1 MQFKK
6 GGIMADFNQII
17 LSGRL
22 TGDAEVRMTKS
33 GKKLTIFSLAV
44 NDDYKAGEE
53 WVKRAYFFSVLFGGE
68 KKLFKGDVVVIEGKM
83 TQEKFEKEGQAKT
96 YYKVIASKVVPFDRT
111 KKEQKPNSEYVVD
124 DETSDLTVPF

>member
-1 MQFKK
+1 MEKQK

-22 TGDAEVRMTKS
+22 VGDAEVRMTKS

-53 WVKRAYFFSVLFGGE
+53 WVKRAYFFNVLFGGE

-96 YYKVIASKVVPFDRT
+96 YYKVIASKVVPFS
-111 KKEQKPNSEYVVD
+111 KAKQEKPNSEYVTDSVTD
-124 DETSDLTVPF
+124 DLTIPF

>member
-1 MQFKK
+1 
-6 GGIMADFNQII
+6 MADFNQII

-22 TGDAEVRMTKS
+22 TGDSEVRMTKS

-53 WVKRAYFFSVLFGGE
+53 WVKRSYFFNVVYSGE
-68 KKLFKGDVVVIEGKM
+68 KELTKGQYVVVEGKM
-83 TQEKFEKEGQAKT
+83 TQFKLDKEGQAKT
-96 YYKVIASKVVPFDRT
+96 YYRVVASKVVPFDRT

-124 DETSDLTVPF
+124 DENMDLTVPF